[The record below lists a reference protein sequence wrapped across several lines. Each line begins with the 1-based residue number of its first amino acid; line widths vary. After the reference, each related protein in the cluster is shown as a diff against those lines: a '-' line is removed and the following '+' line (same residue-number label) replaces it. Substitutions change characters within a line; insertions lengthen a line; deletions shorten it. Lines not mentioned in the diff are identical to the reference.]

1 MASETATASVSTN
14 STNGH
19 TKESIGQIKRPI
31 EILDDVT
38 IRFAGDSGD
47 GMQLTGMQ
55 FTTTTALVGNDL
67 STLPDYPAEI
77 RAPIGTLYGVSGFQI
92 HFSSKDIHTPGNNP
106 DVLVAMNP
114 AALKVNIGQLKKGGI
129 IICNEDAFD
138 EKNLRLAKY
147 DANPLLDDSL
157 AGYTV
162 YQFPLTKIT
171 LDAVRDLKMGSKDGA
186 RSKNM
191 VALGLLY
198 WLYNRPMEPTLDWL
212 KEKFGKNEQVYE
224 ANVRSLKAGYYLGE
238 TAELFTAR
246 YEVKPAHFAPGKYRN
261 IGGNEA
267 TALGLV
273 AASVQSGCPIFLG
286 SYPITPASDIL
297 HELSKYKNFGVK
309 TFQAEDEIAGI
320 TSAIG
325 AAYTGSLAV
334 TTTSG
339 PGLALKAEAIGLAV
353 MTELP
358 IVIVNVQRGGPSTG
372 LPTKTEQADLMQAM
386 YGRNGECPVAVIAA
400 QSPGD
405 CFYAAIEASKIAL
418 KYMVPV
424 ILLTDGYIANGA
436 EPWLIPDV
444 ADLPKLTTKKLE
456 TAEGIT
462 EFMPYGRDEN
472 NARPWAIPGTKGL
485 EHRIGGLEKQ
495 HLTGNVNYE
504 PHNHDFMVRLR
515 QAKIDGIAKEVA
527 PTEVLGPKK
536 GKVLLLGW
544 GGTYGAITTA
554 QEQLASKGIAAAHI
568 RWINPLPPD
577 LGDILKNYEK
587 IIIPELNLGQLRR
600 IIRSEY
606 LVDAV
611 GINKIEGLPFTS
623 DEIVGHV
630 EEILAAMK

>member
-1 MASETATASVSTN
+1 MESDTLQATAT
-14 STNGH
+14 NGQP
-19 TKESIGQIKRPI
+19 ESIGQIKRPI
-31 EILDDVT
+31 EILEEVT

-47 GMQLTGMQ
+47 GMQLTGTQ
-55 FTTTTALVGNDL
+55 FTNTTALMGNDL

-77 RAPIGTLYGVSGFQI
+77 RAPAGTLYGVSGFQL
-92 HFSSKDIHTPGNNP
+92 HFSSKDIHTPGNHP

-114 AALKVNIGQLKKGGI
+114 AALKVNLPDLRKGGI
-129 IICNEDAFD
+129 IIVNEDAFD
-138 EKNLRLAKY
+138 EKNLKLAKY
-147 DANPLLDDSL
+147 DVNPLTDNTL

-162 YQFPLTKIT
+162 YKFPLTKIT
-171 LDAVRDLKMGSKDGA
+171 IDAVRELKLGTKEAG

-198 WLYNRPMEPTLDWL
+198 WLYNRPMEPTIEWL

-224 ANVRSLKAGYYLGE
+224 ANLRALKAGYYLGE
-238 TAELFTAR
+238 TAELFSAR
-246 YEVKPAHFAPGKYRN
+246 YEIKPAKFTPGKYRN
-261 IGGNEA
+261 IMGNEA
-267 TALGLV
+267 TALGFV
-273 AASVQSGCPIFLG
+273 AASVKSGLDLFLG

-297 HELSKYKNFGVK
+297 HELSKYKHFGVK

-320 TSAIG
+320 CSAIG
-325 AAYTGSLAV
+325 ASYAGNIGI

-358 IVIVNVQRGGPSTG
+358 LVIVDVQRGGPSTG
-372 LPTKTEQADLMQAM
+372 LPTKTEQADLMQAL

-400 QSPGD
+400 KSPVD
-405 CFYAAIEASKIAL
+405 CFNAAFEATKIAL

-436 EPWLIPDV
+436 EPWLIPD
-444 ADLPKLTTKKLE
+444 ANSLPEIKTKRVDKANG
-456 TAEGIT
+456 TP
-462 EFMPYGRDEN
+462 FMPYSRDED
-472 NARPWAIPGTKGL
+472 NARPWAVPGIPGL

-495 HLTGNVNYE
+495 HNTGNVNYE
-504 PHNHDFMVRLR
+504 PKNHDFMVRLR
-515 QAKIDGIAKEVA
+515 HQKVQGIAKDTPA
-527 PTEVLGPKK
+527 TEVIGPRS
-536 GKVLLLGW
+536 GKLLLLGW

-554 QEQLASKGIAAAHI
+554 CEQLQSKGVASAHL

-587 IIIPELNLGQLRR
+587 VLIPELNLGQLRR

-606 LVDAV
+606 LIDAI
-611 GINKIEGLPFTS
+611 GYNKVEGLPFTS
-623 DEIVGHV
+623 EEIVRKA
-630 EEILAAMK
+630 EELLAS